1 LSIVPETPPARP
13 RPTIRDVAA
22 LAGTSLKTVSRV
34 VNDEPGV
41 SDDLVRRVRSAI
53 DRLGYRHNLTASNLR
68 RSGGKTRSVGMLVSN
83 VSNPLDSAVHHTIE
97 EMASRRG
104 VAVLASSLDEDPV
117 RERQLVEAFAERR
130 VDGLIMM
137 PASHDHSYLVEERRM
152 GMSIVFVDRPPAFFD
167 ADAVLVDNRDG
178 TTRGVKHLLAHG
190 HRRVAF
196 LGDRRSIVT
205 AAERFGGFA
214 DALAAAGIAVD
225 RELVR
230 QDITDSEHARV
241 AALDLLSL
249 EQPPTAIFA
258 AQNLVTIGVVRAL
271 RSAGRHLHTALVG
284 FDDVPMSDLLDPP
297 ITVLAQD
304 PTAIGRQAAGTLFAR
319 LDGDRSPTQ
328 TYIVPT
334 TLIIRGSGEI
344 RPPS

>member
-1 LSIVPETPPARP
+1 MPEAPHTRP

-34 VNDEPGV
+34 VNGEAGV
-41 SDDLVRRVRSAI
+41 SDELSVRVRSAI

-83 VSNPLDSAVHHTIE
+83 VANPLDAAVHHTIE
-97 EMASRRG
+97 EMASQRG
-104 VAVLASSLDEDPV
+104 VAVMASSLDENPE

-167 ADAVLVDNRDG
+167 ADAVLVDNREG
-178 TTRGVKHLLAHG
+178 TNRGVKHLLMHG
-190 HRRVAF
+190 HRRIAF
-196 LGDRRSIVT
+196 LSDRRSIVT
-205 AAERFGGFA
+205 AAERFRGFA
-214 DALAAAGIAVD
+214 DALVAADIPLYPD
-225 RELVR
+225 LVR
-230 QDITDSEHARV
+230 QDLLGSEHAR
-241 AALDLLSL
+241 AAAVDLLSL
-249 EQPPTAIFA
+249 DQPPTAIFA
-258 AQNLVTIGVVRAL
+258 GQNLVTIGVVRAL
-271 RSAGRHLHTALVG
+271 RSAAKHHEIALVG
-284 FDDVPMSDLLDPP
+284 FDDVPMSDLLDPA

-304 PTAIGRQAAGTLFAR
+304 PTAIGRQAATTLFAR

-328 TYIVPT
+328 TYIIPT
-334 TLIIRGSGEI
+334 TMITRGSGEI
-344 RPPS
+344 RPPQ

>member
-1 LSIVPETPPARP
+1 MPESPATVP

-34 VNDEPGV
+34 VNGESGV
-41 SDDLVRRVRSAI
+41 SDELVVRVRSAI
-53 DRLGYRHNLTASNLR
+53 ERLGYRHNLSASNLR
-68 RSGGKTRSVGMLVSN
+68 RGGGKSRSVGMLVSN
-83 VSNPLDSAVHHTIE
+83 VSNPLDAAVHHTIE

-104 VAVLASSLDEDPV
+104 VAVLASSLNEDPA

-137 PASHDHSYLVEERRM
+137 PASHDHSYLLEERRM

-178 TTRGVKHLLAHG
+178 TRRGVAHLMGHG
-190 HRRVAF
+190 HQRLAF

-205 AAERFGGFA
+205 AAERFRGYV
-214 DALAAAGIAVD
+214 DAHESARIPVD
-225 RELVR
+225 AQLVR
-230 QDITDSEHARV
+230 QDILDSEHARV
-241 AALDLLSL
+241 ATLELLALD
-249 EQPPTAIFA
+249 EPPTAIYA

-271 RSAGRHLHTALVG
+271 RSAGKHHEIALVG
-284 FDDVPMSDLLDPP
+284 FDDIPMSDLLDPA

-304 PTAIGRQAAGTLFAR
+304 PAAIGRQAATTLFAR

-328 TYIVPT
+328 TFIVPT
-334 TLIIRGSGEI
+334 TMIIRGSGEI
-344 RPPS
+344 RPR

>member
-1 LSIVPETPPARP
+1 MPLTPQSLP

-34 VNDEPGV
+34 VNGEAGV
-41 SDDLVRRVRSAI
+41 SDELSVRVRSAI
-53 DRLGYRHNLTASNLR
+53 ERLGYRHNLTASNLR

-83 VSNPLDSAVHHTIE
+83 VTNPLDSAVHRTIE

-104 VAVLASSLDEDPV
+104 VAVLASSLDEDPA
-117 RERQLVEAFAERR
+117 RERRLVEAFAERR

-137 PASHDHSYLVEERRM
+137 PASHDHSYLIEERRM

-167 ADAVLVDNRDG
+167 ADAVLVDNRSG
-178 TTRGVKHLLAHG
+178 TSNGVKHLLGYG
-190 HRRVAF
+190 HRRIAF

-205 AAERFGGFA
+205 AAERFRGYV
-214 DALAAAGIAVD
+214 DALEAAGVVVD
-225 RELVR
+225 SELVR
-230 QDITDSEHARV
+230 QDILDSEHAR
-241 AALDLLSL
+241 AATLDLLSL
-249 EQPPTAIFA
+249 DEPPTAIFA
-258 AQNLVTIGVVRAL
+258 AQNLVTIGVVRGL
-271 RSAGRHLHTALVG
+271 RSAGKHHDTALVG
-284 FDDVPMSDLLDPP
+284 FDDVPMSDLLEPA

-304 PTAIGRQAAGTLFAR
+304 PVGIGRQAATALFAR

-334 TLIIRGSGEI
+334 TMITRGSGEI
-344 RPPS
+344 RPAR

>member
-1 LSIVPETPPARP
+1 MPETPPSHA

-41 SDDLVRRVRSAI
+41 SDELSRRVRSAI

-83 VSNPLDSAVHHTIE
+83 VANPLDAAVHHTIE

-104 VAVLASSLDEDPV
+104 VAVLASSLDEDPA

-137 PASHDHSYLVEERRM
+137 PASHDHSYLVEERKM
-152 GMSIVFVDRPPAFFD
+152 GMAIVFVDRPPAFFD
-167 ADAVLVDNRDG
+167 ADAVLVDNRFG
-178 TTRGVKHLLAHG
+178 TSSGVRHLLRHG
-190 HRRVAF
+190 HRHVAF

-205 AAERFGGFA
+205 AAERFGGYV
-214 DALAAAGIAVD
+214 DALETEGLVVD
-225 RELVR
+225 PQLVR
-230 QDITDSEHARV
+230 QDILDSEHAR
-241 AALDLLSL
+241 AAMLDLLSL
-249 EQPPTAIFA
+249 DDPPTAIFA

-271 RSAGRHLHTALVG
+271 RSAGKHHDIALVG
-284 FDDVPMSDLLDPP
+284 FDDVPMSDLLDPA

-304 PTAIGRQAAGTLFAR
+304 PTAIGRQAATTLFAR
-319 LDGDRSPTQ
+319 LDGDAAPTQ

-334 TLIIRGSGEI
+334 TMITRGSGEI
-344 RPPS
+344 RPRQ

>member
-1 LSIVPETPPARP
+1 MSETPHTLP
-13 RPTIRDVAA
+13 RPTIREVAA

-34 VNDEPGV
+34 VNGEAGV
-41 SDDLVRRVRSAI
+41 SDELSARVRSAI

-68 RSGGKTRSVGMLVSN
+68 RSGGKTRSVGMLVNN
-83 VSNPLDSAVHHTIE
+83 VTNPLDAAVHRSIE

-104 VAVLASSLDEDPV
+104 VAVLASSLDENPS
-117 RERQLVEAFAERR
+117 RERRLVEAFAERR

-167 ADAVLVDNRDG
+167 ADAVLVDNRLG
-178 TTRGVKHLLAHG
+178 TTRGVKHLLEHG
-190 HRRVAF
+190 HRRIAF

-205 AAERFGGFA
+205 AAERFHGYA
-214 DALAAAGIAVD
+214 DALGAAAIAVD
-225 RELVR
+225 PVLVR
-230 QDITDSEHARV
+230 QDLVDSDHAL
-241 AALDLLSL
+241 AATLDLLSID
-249 EQPPTAIFA
+249 EPPTAIFA
-258 AQNLVTIGVVRAL
+258 AQNLVTIGVVRGL
-271 RSAGRHLHTALVG
+271 RSAAKHHEIALVG
-284 FDDVPMSDLLDPP
+284 FDDVPMGDLLDPA

-304 PTAIGRQAAGTLFAR
+304 PAGIGRQAATTLFAR

-334 TLIIRGSGEI
+334 TLITRGSGEI
-344 RPPS
+344 RPTR

>member
-1 LSIVPETPPARP
+1 MP

-34 VNDEPGV
+34 VNGEAGV
-41 SDDLVRRVRSAI
+41 SDELSLRVRSAI

-83 VSNPLDSAVHHTIE
+83 VSNPLDAAVHHTIE

-104 VAVLASSLDEDPV
+104 VAVLASSLDEDPA

-167 ADAVLVDNRDG
+167 ADSVLVDNRYG
-178 TTRGVKHLLAHG
+178 TSRGVKHLMAHG
-190 HRRVAF
+190 HRRIAF

-205 AAERFGGFA
+205 AAERFGGYV
-214 DALAAAGIAVD
+214 DALEAADIAVD
-225 RELVR
+225 PELVR
-230 QDITDSEHARV
+230 RDIFDSEHAH
-241 AALDLLSL
+241 AATLELLALD
-249 EQPPTAIFA
+249 EPPTAIYA
-258 AQNLVTIGVVRAL
+258 AQNLVTMGVVRGL
-271 RSAGRHLHTALVG
+271 RSAGKHHDTALVG
-284 FDDVPMSDLLDPP
+284 FDDVPMFDLLEPG

-304 PTAIGRQAAGTLFAR
+304 PDAIGRQAAATLFAR
-319 LDGDRSPTQ
+319 LDGDRAPTHS
-328 TYIVPT
+328 YIVAT
-334 TLIIRGSGEI
+334 TMIRRGSGEI
-344 RPPS
+344 PPPR

>member
-1 LSIVPETPPARP
+1 VPDAPQTLP

-34 VNDEPGV
+34 LNGEAGV
-41 SDDLVRRVRSAI
+41 SDELSVRVRSAI
-53 DRLGYRHNLTASNLR
+53 DRLGYRHNLAASNLR

-83 VSNPLDSAVHHTIE
+83 VTNPLDAAVHHTIE

-104 VAVLASSLDEDPV
+104 IAVLAASVDEDPS
-117 RERQLVEAFAERR
+117 RERHRVEAFAERR

-167 ADAVLVDNRDG
+167 ADAVLVDNRHG
-178 TTRGVKHLLAHG
+178 TTRGVRHLLTHG

-205 AAERFGGFA
+205 AAERFRGFV
-214 DALAAAGIAVD
+214 DALDSAGIVVD
-225 RELVR
+225 SQLVR
-230 QDITDSEHARV
+230 QDLVDSEHARV

-249 EQPPTAIFA
+249 DQPPTAIFA

-271 RSAGRHLHTALVG
+271 RSAAKHHEIALVG
-284 FDDVPMSDLLDPP
+284 FDDVPMSDLLDPA

-304 PTAIGRQAAGTLFAR
+304 SAGIGRQAATTLFAR
-319 LDGDRSPTQ
+319 LGGDRSPTR
-328 TYIVPT
+328 TYIIPT
-334 TLIIRGSGEI
+334 TLITRGSGEI
-344 RPPS
+344 RPPLRI

>member
-1 LSIVPETPPARP
+1 
-13 RPTIRDVAA
+13 
-22 LAGTSLKTVSRV
+22 
-34 VNDEPGV
+34 
-41 SDDLVRRVRSAI
+41 
-53 DRLGYRHNLTASNLR
+53 
-68 RSGGKTRSVGMLVSN
+68 
-83 VSNPLDSAVHHTIE
+83 VHHTIE

-152 GMSIVFVDRPPAFFD
+152 GMSIVFVDRPPAYFD

-190 HRRVAF
+190 HRRIAF

-214 DALAAAGIAVD
+214 DALEAAGITVD
-225 RELVR
+225 RQLVR

-241 AALDLLSL
+241 AALDLFSS

-271 RSAGRHLHTALVG
+271 RSAGKHLDIALVG

-319 LDGDRSPTQ
+319 LDGDHSPTQ
-328 TYIVPT
+328 TYSVPT

-344 RPPS
+344 PPPS

>member
-1 LSIVPETPPARP
+1 MSETPNTVA

-34 VNDEPGV
+34 VNGEAGV
-41 SDDLVRRVRSAI
+41 SDELSTRVRSAI
-53 DRLGYRHNLTASNLR
+53 DRLGYRHNLTASNLH

-83 VSNPLDSAVHHTIE
+83 VTNPLDAAVHRTIE

-104 VAVLASSLDEDPV
+104 VAVLATSLDEDPV

-137 PASHDHSYLVEERRM
+137 PASHDHSYLIEERRM

-167 ADAVLVDNRDG
+167 ADAVLVDNRYG
-178 TTRGVKHLLAHG
+178 TSRGVKHLMMHG
-190 HRRVAF
+190 HRRIAF

-205 AAERFGGFA
+205 AVERFRGYV
-214 DALAAAGIAVD
+214 DALEAADIVVD
-225 RELVR
+225 PQLVR
-230 QDITDSEHARV
+230 QDIVDSEHATT
-241 AALDLLSL
+241 ATLDLLSL
-249 EQPPTAIFA
+249 DEPPTAIYA
-258 AQNLVTIGVVRAL
+258 AQNLVTIGVVRGL
-271 RSAGRHLHTALVG
+271 RSAAKHYDTALVG
-284 FDDVPMSDLLDPP
+284 FDDVPMSDLLEPA

-304 PTAIGRQAAGTLFAR
+304 PTAIGRQAATTLFAR

-328 TYIVPT
+328 IYIVPT
-334 TLIIRGSGEI
+334 TMIIRGSGEI
-344 RPPS
+344 PPPR

>member
-1 LSIVPETPPARP
+1 MP

-34 VNDEPGV
+34 VNGEPGV
-41 SDDLVRRVRSAI
+41 SEELGLRVRAAI

-83 VSNPLDSAVHHTIE
+83 VTNPLDAAVHRTIE

-104 VAVLASSLDEDPV
+104 VAVLASSLDEDPG

-167 ADAVLVDNRDG
+167 ADAVLVDNRHG
-178 TTRGVKHLLAHG
+178 TTGGVKHLMMHG
-190 HRRVAF
+190 HRRIAF

-205 AAERFGGFA
+205 AAERFRGYV
-214 DALAAAGIAVD
+214 DALVAADIVVD
-225 RELVR
+225 PALIR
-230 QDITDSEHARV
+230 QDIVDSEHAR
-241 AALDLLSL
+241 AATLDLLSL
-249 EQPPTAIFA
+249 DEPPTAIYA
-258 AQNLVTIGVVRAL
+258 AQNLVTIGVVHGL
-271 RSAGRHLHTALVG
+271 RSAGKHHEIALVG
-284 FDDVPMSDLLDPP
+284 FDDVPLFDLLEPA

-304 PTAIGRQAAGTLFAR
+304 PEAIGRQAATTLFAR
-319 LDGDRSPTQ
+319 LDGDRSATQ
-328 TYIVPT
+328 TFIVPT
-334 TLIIRGSGEI
+334 AMIKRGSGEI
-344 RPPS
+344 PPPR